1 MTEITP
7 EDAAAQRASEQA
19 RLRKERREAKIRAGG
34 ASRLDKIT
42 GLGGRV
48 PEASSTT
55 SSPAPSATASPAPT
69 KQAAAPPPPSSADH
83 ADPDEVDISQ
93 HFYEPTAT
101 QRIPPGASA
110 GANLNQNALSDA
122 QLRQMMLGFERPPP
136 GSGPGGDAPPTDIQN
151 AFAAMGAAG
160 DDDPMMKMLSQMMA
174 GGGFPGADGSTGGSP
189 FPPGFPGMP
198 GMPGMPGQAAQSTAS
213 SSADYL
219 WRVLHAIFAL
229 TLGLYIVAT
238 THFSG
243 SKAQRE
249 RTALALTYPTASD
262 DAVGEVNRMEEG
274 REVFF
279 WMFATA
285 EALLITTRMFLL
297 KGRPAEA
304 GIAWTVAAFLP
315 GPWKGW
321 VETALRY
328 GSVFT
333 SVRRDILVCVFVLG
347 VVAWVRG

>member
-1 MTEITP
+1 MTELTP

-19 RLRKERREAKIRAGG
+19 RLRKERREAKIKAGG

-42 GLGGRV
+42 GLGGRA
-48 PEASSTT
+48 PDSSAT

-69 KQAAAPPPPSSADH
+69 KQAAAPPPPPPASSSAAADH

-93 HFYEPTAT
+93 HYYEPSAT
-101 QRIPPGASA
+101 QRIPPRAGPGAGS
-110 GANLNQNALSDA
+110 NPNDLSEA
-122 QLRQMMLGFERPPP
+122 QLRQMMLGFERMP
-136 GSGPGGDAPPTDIQN
+136 
-151 AFAAMGAAG
+151 GAAG
-160 DDDPMMKMLSQMMA
+160 Q
-174 GGGFPGADGSTGGSP
+174 
-189 FPPGFPGMP
+189 
-198 GMPGMPGQAAQSTAS
+198 QAQAQASS

-229 TLGLYIVAT
+229 TLGLYIVTT
-238 THFSG
+238 THFTG
-243 SKAQRE
+243 AKAQRE

-262 DAVGEVNRMEEG
+262 DVVGEVNRMEEG

-315 GPWKGW
+315 GPWRGW

-328 GSVFT
+328 GNVFA

-347 VVAWVRG
+347 VVAWVKG

>member
-1 MTEITP
+1 MTELTP

-19 RLRKERREAKIRAGG
+19 RLRKERREAKIKAGG

-42 GLGGRV
+42 GLGGRA
-48 PEASSTT
+48 PDSSAT

-69 KQAAAPPPPSSADH
+69 KQAAAPPPPPPASSSAADH

-93 HFYEPTAT
+93 HYYEPT
-101 QRIPPGASA
+101 
-110 GANLNQNALSDA
+110 
-122 QLRQMMLGFERPPP
+122 
-136 GSGPGGDAPPTDIQN
+136 PPTDFQN

-160 DDDPMMKMLSQMMA
+160 DEDPMMKMLSQMMA
-174 GGGFPGADGSTGGSP
+174 GGGLPGGADGSP
-189 FPPGFPGMP
+189 FPPGFPGFP
-198 GMPGMPGQAAQSTAS
+198 GMPGAAGQQAQASS

-219 WRVLHAIFAL
+219 WRVLHAVFAL

-238 THFSG
+238 THFTG
-243 SKAQRE
+243 AKAQRE

-262 DAVGEVNRMEEG
+262 DVVGEVNRMEEG

-304 GIAWTVAAFLP
+304 GIVWTVAAFLP
-315 GPWKGW
+315 GPWRGW

-328 GSVFT
+328 GNVFA

-347 VVAWVRG
+347 VVAWVKG

>member
-1 MTEITP
+1 MTELTP

-19 RLRKERREAKIRAGG
+19 RLRKERREAKIKAGG

-42 GLGGRV
+42 GLGGRA
-48 PEASSTT
+48 PDSSAT

-69 KQAAAPPPPSSADH
+69 KQAAAPPPPPPASSSAADH

-93 HFYEPTAT
+93 HYYEPSAT
-101 QRIPPGASA
+101 QRIPPRAGPGAGS
-110 GANLNQNALSDA
+110 NPNDLSEA
-122 QLRQMMLGFERPPP
+122 QLRQMMLGFERPPA
-136 GSGPGGDAPPTDIQN
+136 GGEAPPTDFQN

-160 DDDPMMKMLSQMMA
+160 DEDPMMKMLSQMMA
-174 GGGFPGADGSTGGSP
+174 GGGLPGAADGSP
-189 FPPGFPGMP
+189 FPPGFPGFP
-198 GMPGMPGQAAQSTAS
+198 GMPGAAGQQAQAQASS

-219 WRVLHAIFAL
+219 WRVLHAVFAL

-238 THFSG
+238 THFTG
-243 SKAQRE
+243 AKAQRE

-262 DAVGEVNRMEEG
+262 DVVGEVNRMEEG

-315 GPWKGW
+315 GPWRGW

-328 GSVFT
+328 GNVFA

-347 VVAWVRG
+347 VVAWVKG

>member
-7 EDAAAQRASEQA
+7 EDAAAKRASEQA

-42 GLGGRV
+42 GLGGRA
-48 PEASSTT
+48 PDGSSAA

-69 KQAAAPPPPSSADH
+69 KQAAVPPPAASADH
-83 ADPDEVDISQ
+83 ADPDEVDISN
-93 HFYEPTAT
+93 HYYEPTAT
-101 QRIPPGASA
+101 QRIPPGA
-110 GANLNQNALSDA
+110 NVDPNALSEA

-136 GSGPGGDAPPTDIQN
+136 GGPGGDAPPADFQN
-151 AFAAMGAAG
+151 PFAAMMGGGAG
-160 DDDPMMKMLSQMMA
+160 GPGGEEDPMMKMLSQMMA
-174 GGGFPGADGSTGGSP
+174 GGGFPGADGAPGGGGSP

-198 GMPGMPGQAAQSTAS
+198 GMQPQGGQAAQAS
-213 SSADYL
+213 KADYL

-229 TLGLYIVAT
+229 TLGFYIVLT

-243 SKAQRE
+243 AKSQRE

-262 DAVGEVNRMEEG
+262 EAVGEVNRMEEG

-285 EALLITTRMFLL
+285 EALLITTRLMLQ
-297 KGRPAEA
+297 KGRPAGA
-304 GIAWTVAAFLP
+304 GLVWTVAAFLP
-315 GPWKGW
+315 GPYRGW
-321 VETALRY
+321 AETALRY
-328 GSVFT
+328 GNVFA

-347 VVAWVRG
+347 VVAWVKG